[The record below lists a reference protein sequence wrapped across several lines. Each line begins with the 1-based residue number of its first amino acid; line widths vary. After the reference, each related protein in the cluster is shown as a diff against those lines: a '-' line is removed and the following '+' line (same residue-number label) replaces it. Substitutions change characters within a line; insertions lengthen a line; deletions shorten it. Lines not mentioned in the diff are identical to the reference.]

1 MLAGICRFSTTFC
14 KFKSGFCN
22 FLQIEGPRGDRVCIK
37 KDLLCY
43 SLFVTCVPVMDVHIK
58 HGHEHRNSHN
68 LDVMASSCFKH
79 SFLIVALYDV
89 D

>member
-1 MLAGICRFSTTFC
+1 M
-14 KFKSGFCN
+14 
-22 FLQIEGPRGDRVCIK
+22 QIEGPQGDRVCIK

-43 SLFVTCVPVMDVHIK
+43 SPFVMCVPVMDVHIK
-58 HGHEHRNSHN
+58 HGHEHSNSHKV
-68 LDVMASSCFKH
+68 DVMASSCFKH